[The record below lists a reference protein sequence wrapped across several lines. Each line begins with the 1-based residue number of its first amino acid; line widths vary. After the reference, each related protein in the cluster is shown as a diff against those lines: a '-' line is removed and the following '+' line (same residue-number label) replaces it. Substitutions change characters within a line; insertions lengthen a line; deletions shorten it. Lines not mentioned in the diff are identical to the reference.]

1 MHKVWIRDQ
10 FVKTEDQEE
19 RWNQKLTESLDME
32 KSEENTKAFA
42 AAVESVQS
50 FLKDAIQK
58 QSPKASELIFE
69 VFKKQM

>member
-10 FVKTEDQEE
+10 FVKTDDQEE

-32 KSEENTKAFA
+32 KSEENNKAFVS
-42 AAVESVQS
+42 AVESVQS